1 MNPENQPN
9 EQPESQAGLH
19 AVTDERR
26 AEERADLRSSLR
38 LTLDTASLEGTT
50 ENISG
55 VGVLFFSEGTLRVS
69 VEIHEGGERRVRR
82 GRLVRVQ
89 RMSLENTGFAV
100 EFDPE

>member
-1 MNPENQPN
+1 MHPENSSKLPDTT
-9 EQPESQAGLH
+9 PRPHSA
-19 AVTDERR
+19 TDERR
-26 AEERADLRSSLR
+26 AAEREGSNASLR
-38 LTLDTASLEGTT
+38 LTVDTLDLEGTT

-55 VGVLFFSEGTLRVS
+55 VGVLFFSEGCLRVS
-69 VEIHEGGERRVRR
+69 VEIEEGGRRRVRK

>member
-1 MNPENQPN
+1 MNPDNQPI
-9 EQPESQAGLH
+9 EHPEPPAGLH
-19 AVTDERR
+19 SVSDERR
-26 AEERADLRSSLR
+26 AAEREDSRSSLR
-38 LTLDTASLEGTT
+38 LTLDTDSLEGTT